1 MLLNIL
7 QGMGLASMTK
17 NELAQKVNS
26 AEFEKHYHKLSTYC
40 PKTHEATSNF
50 SPRPAEPPF
59 L

>member
-40 PKTHEATSNF
+40 PINT
-50 SPRPAEPPF
+50 
-59 L
+59 